1 MRSLELACIIIS
13 LVALAEVCYHLV
25 NPRPDLHAIAR
36 RLAYEVEHA
45 SGVKVI
51 DIGLEAL
58 IIIKDGKLKLVYQG
72 HEIEVPL
79 RRKVLSSADYGP
91 LITIH
96 ANATHVWLGQSYEL
110 KHGHVEVE
118 RRKTPVIL
126 YTVLPSIEFKLCKSY
141 YEEYEEDP
149 VRLKI
154 SVALGGFSKSWTSE
168 HEYTNINFDIIIKI
182 YISYGSCRWGCSGSV
197 TISFD
202 GSTVSLKAY
211 AKNYKSYITW
221 LGKTYYVGRYGWR
234 TFKLKCRDNKVWLE
248 GYPGSFVFKVDE
260 PSEVRIKVSVES
272 YGGKVIMDLRLEKL
286 WGFIA
291 YEKWSEAKRLDLNL
305 KPSGLVGSLELKDA
319 SKVAFNI
326 RPERLV
332 IGGEAVTEFT
342 YEDGWWVATIPSSE
356 GSGKAYFEVEL
367 KEAKGEVVDY
377 HYEYEVHVKRGILAL
392 IVPSSYD
399 TTLVFEARELNPLR
413 VYAYNATYLVY
424 EYDIPK
430 EGVTK
435 IILKP

>member
-25 NPRPDLHAIAR
+25 NPRSDLHAIAR

-291 YEKWSEAKRLDLNL
+291 YEKWSEAKRLNLNL

-319 SKVAFNI
+319 SKVAFNTK
-326 RPERLV
+326 PERLV
-332 IGGEAVTEFT
+332 VGDVVITDFA
-342 YEDGWWVATIPSSE
+342 YEDDWWTATIPSTE
-356 GSGKAYFEVEL
+356 GSGEAYFKAEL
-367 KEAKGEVVDY
+367 KKTEGEVVGH
-377 HYEYEVHVKRGILAL
+377 HYEYELPVSRSILAL
-392 IVPSSYD
+392 IVPRDYD
-399 TTLVFEARELNPLR
+399 VEICLDHRRLIPIEA
-413 VYAYNATYLVY
+413 YAYNATHLVY
-424 EYDIPK
+424 EYETPE
-430 EGVTK
+430 EGMVK
-435 IILKP
+435 VILKP